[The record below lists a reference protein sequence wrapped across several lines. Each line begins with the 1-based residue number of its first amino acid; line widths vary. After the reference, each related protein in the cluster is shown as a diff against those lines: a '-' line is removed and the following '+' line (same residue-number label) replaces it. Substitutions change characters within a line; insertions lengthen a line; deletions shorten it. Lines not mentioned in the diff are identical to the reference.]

1 MAGKHKG
8 ATNDARRVAAA
19 ERRARLL
26 ALRKTGATYRD
37 IAQAEGIS
45 PGGAFKA
52 VQQAIRDIPKE
63 AAEEMRAIEE
73 QRLDNMHAAIWNR
86 ALRGDTQA
94 IGTVLSI
101 MQARAR
107 LFGLNMESYVVPP
120 VTVQKAFLSID
131 LEEL

>member
-63 AAEEMRAIEE
+63 AADEMRVIEQ
-73 QRLDNMHAAIWNR
+73 QRLDNMHAAIWER
-86 ALRGDTQA
+86 ALHGDIQA
-94 IGTVLSI
+94 ISTVLSI

-107 LFGLNMESYVVPP
+107 LLGLNIDAQSAPAR
-120 VTVQKAFLSID
+120 TVQKAYLCID
-131 LEEL
+131 LDML

>member
-8 ATNDARRVAAA
+8 ATSDVRRVAAA

-63 AAEEMRAIEE
+63 AADEMRVIEQ
-73 QRLDNMHAAIWNR
+73 QRLDNMHAAIWER
-86 ALRGDTQA
+86 ALHGDIQA
-94 IGTVLSI
+94 ISTVLSI

-107 LFGLNMESYVVPP
+107 LLGLNIDAQSAPAR
-120 VTVQKAFLSID
+120 TVQKAYLCID
-131 LEEL
+131 LDML

>member
-8 ATNDARRVAAA
+8 ATSDVRRVAAA
-19 ERRARLL
+19 ERRARVL

-63 AAEEMRAIEE
+63 VAEQMRAIEE
-73 QRLDNMHAAIWNR
+73 QRLDELHMAIWER
-86 ALRGDTQA
+86 ALRGDAQA
-94 IGTVLSI
+94 IGTVLRI
-101 MQARAR
+101 IEARAR
-107 LFGLNMESYVVPP
+107 LFGLNIDAQSAPAR
-120 VTVQKAFLSID
+120 TVQKAYLCID
-131 LEEL
+131 LDML